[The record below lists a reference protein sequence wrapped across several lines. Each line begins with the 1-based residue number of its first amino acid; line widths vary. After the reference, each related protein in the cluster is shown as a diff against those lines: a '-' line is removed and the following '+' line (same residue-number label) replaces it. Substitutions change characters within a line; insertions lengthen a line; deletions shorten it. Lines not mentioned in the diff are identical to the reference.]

1 MFSCVMCEKEWCYV
15 SSFCPSCRIIKN
27 IGNSYG
33 FEEIRMVLEKVC
45 LRNKIQRD
53 YKINKQLK
61 NELIEKTKALKTEN
75 NEID

>member
-1 MFSCVMCEKEWCYV
+1 MFSCVMCEKEWVYV

-33 FEEIRMVLEKVC
+33 FEEIRLVLEKVC
-45 LRNKIQRD
+45 LRNKIQRA

-61 NELIEKTKALKTEN
+61 NELLDKTKENKEN